1 MISHLHKG
9 PSIFNKMCQQFI
21 SRVPLPRQTENLL
34 DLCPWKTAEIT
45 SWCPAH
51 LQKLL
56 SALKEVFIRDL
67 NAFLDVLVVK
77 PPNTFFRLP
86 ARVTYWEEKKVFI
99 LLFEKSIRSGS
110 HPSNLSTNISQSLI
124 MILILVFVFFPG
136 VEYPLIGRCG
146 FTLAYY
152 VSSFNL
158 LSLFLWTGTRVRK
171 KIFFFLVYF

>member
-9 PSIFNKMCQQFI
+9 PSIFNKMCQVLI

-34 DLCPWKTAEIT
+34 DRGPWKTAEIA

-67 NAFLDVLVVK
+67 NAFLGVLVVK

-86 ARVTYWEEKKVFI
+86 ARVTHWEEKNVFL
-99 LLFEKSIRSGS
+99 LLFAKSIRSGS
-110 HPSNLSTNISQSLI
+110 HPSNLSTNILI
-124 MILILVFVFFPG
+124 MILILAFVFFPG
-136 VEYPLIGRCG
+136 VAYHLIE
-146 FTLAYY
+146 
-152 VSSFNL
+152 
-158 LSLFLWTGTRVRK
+158 
-171 KIFFFLVYF
+171 